1 VTARDRAD
9 GRNSPRPAATLP
21 RMAQDTD
28 TTPPRAPG
36 IPTFGK
42 RADDFG
48 ERRYRSFNLEVEGR
62 RTPRGREERWEET
75 FQCFMD
81 VDGGMWVAL
90 GQARTDMETAR
101 AVVTFLGANL
111 RDDDGASMDYVMPA
125 TPELADP
132 DDPDSDWL
140 RDSPTEEEV
149 ARAAEEGRDPEGEP
163 LYLGWDYELYPRAE
177 LPKLD
182 ELRDGSS
189 RRRFAFIS
197 DSRAIRYKYEALEE
211 VANWL
216 TEGMTGRPTR
226 RPVPSG
232 HGPQRTSRGRGGR

>member
-1 VTARDRAD
+1 
-9 GRNSPRPAATLP
+9 
-21 RMAQDTD
+21 MAQDTD
-28 TTPPRAPG
+28 LTPPPTPPV
-36 IPTFGK
+36 PTFGK
-42 RADDFG
+42 HTDDFTN
-48 ERRYRSFNLEVEGR
+48 RKYRTFQLEVEGR
-62 RTPRGREERWEET
+62 RTPRGREERWVES
-75 FQCFMD
+75 FDCFTD

-101 AVVTFLGANL
+101 AVVNFLGANL
-111 RDDDGASMDYVMPA
+111 RDDDGASMDYVFPA

-140 RDSPTEEEV
+140 RGDPTEEEP
-149 ARAAEEGRDPEGEP
+149 DGEP
-163 LYLGWDYELYPRAE
+163 LYQGWDYELYPSRE

-197 DSRAIRYKYEALEE
+197 DSMGIRYKYEALEE
-211 VANWL
+211 VSNWL
-216 TEGMTGRPTR
+216 TEHMTGRPTR
-226 RPVPSG
+226 RPAPSG